1 MGTNQPGSGWNYA
14 HFNPES
20 SDMSPRS
27 RPVAVVIGASSGIGL
42 ELAKVFASE
51 GYDLLICSDDRA
63 KLKKAA
69 TQITPI
75 NRTKVQIIVADL
87 SKSGGP
93 KKLYDAVKKLRR
105 HIDVLV
111 NNAGVGVWGR
121 FATETGLADEL
132 A

>member
-1 MGTNQPGSGWNYA
+1 
-14 HFNPES
+14 
-20 SDMSPRS
+20 
-27 RPVAVVIGASSGIGL
+27 
-42 ELAKVFASE
+42 
-51 GYDLLICSDDRA
+51 
-63 KLKKAA
+63 
-69 TQITPI
+69 
-75 NRTKVQIIVADL
+75 VQIIVADL

>member
-1 MGTNQPGSGWNYA
+1 
-14 HFNPES
+14 
-20 SDMSPRS
+20 MSPRS

-75 NRTKVQIIVADL
+75 NRTKV
-87 SKSGGP
+87 P
-93 KKLYDAVKKLRR
+93 LYDAVKKLRR